1 MEELENLYMLFS
13 AHDISFLIPLFCV
26 KSVVNGME
34 DMGELP
40 VLDFVVLAGGTAVDM
55 RKYQLVVKNEEN
67 LLILRVDNVVGIVE
81 VSEKQMMKFPV
92 SLTNDNNRYLCSIAR
107 MWSDKDGE
115 YPAYIV
121 EPCKLFEME
130 S

>member
-1 MEELENLYMLFS
+1 MEVLKHLYMLFS
-13 AHDISFLIPLFCV
+13 AHGISFLIPLSSV
-26 KSVVNGME
+26 KSVANGME

-40 VLDFVVLAGGTAVDM
+40 VLDFVLLAGGTAADM
-55 RKYQLVVKNEEN
+55 RKYQLVVKNEED
-67 LLILRVDNVVGIVE
+67 LLILRVDDVVGIVE

-92 SLTNDNNRYLCSIAR
+92 SLTSDNNRYLCSIAR

-121 EPCKLFEME
+121 EPCALYEME
-130 S
+130 